1 MIFFIYQTL
10 ILFIVILS
18 PLIIIYRILKNKEHK
33 KRFIEKFTIFS
44 EKRDRGNIVW
54 FHASSVGEVLSI
66 VPLIEKL
73 ENNKSIKKILI
84 TSSTLSS
91 SYIFSKIR
99 FKKTIHQFFP
109 IDLNVFTNRFV
120 EYWKP
125 SMAIFVESEIWPSI
139 FLQLKKKSIPL
150 ILLNARITKKS
161 FRKWSKIKIFSN
173 QIFSYIK
180 TAYPQNSETSKYL
193 KKLGVKKVRSIG
205 NLKFTESKLDKK
217 NFFKNNY
224 DKSFKNRTIWC
235 AASTHPDEEIICAK
249 AHLLLKKN
257 IKNLL
262 TIIIPRH
269 IHRTQEILDQL
280 NNYKLDIVCQSSNQ
294 KLKKNTDIFLV
305 DSYGE
310 TKKFYSLS
318 NTVFLGGS
326 LIKHGGQN
334 PLEPARLGKSI
345 IHGPNIDNFKEVY
358 NLLDTRKISFKVKN
372 ISELASSVKKLIN
385 PSKNDKIKY
394 VKIREIGNSILNKT
408 VYEINTLI
416 KNETKK
422 T

>member
-109 IDLNVFTNRFV
+109 IDLNLFTNRFV

-125 SMAIFVESEIWPSI
+125 SIAIFVESEIWPSI

-173 QIFSYIK
+173 QIFSNIK

-224 DKSFKNRTIWC
+224 DKNFKNRAIWC

-249 AHLLLKKN
+249 VHLLLKKN

-326 LIKHGGQN
+326 LIKRGGQN